1 MCFCYRVKAFLILP
15 FLILQEINDMDVQE
29 LVRRSIGRL
38 TIIRQTFPV
47 PQNISQR
54 CFRGNHRISSTL
66 CDPKDPFAQNME
78 VHSGR
83 RGIPSCGALPGNC
96 PERFLS
102 CTGFRIL
109 QVCSF
114 WTIAFL
120 QQFIKLKHL
129 RKHQESVFL
138 IF

>member
-1 MCFCYRVKAFLILP
+1 
-15 FLILQEINDMDVQE
+15 MDVQE

-78 VHSGR
+78 VYSKHPDISLR
-83 RGIPSCGALPGNC
+83 IVFFLVSCR
-96 PERFLS
+96 ERFS
-102 CTGFRIL
+102 GGIAFRIL
-109 QVCSF
+109 HVS
-114 WTIAFL
+114 
-120 QQFIKLKHL
+120 
-129 RKHQESVFL
+129 
-138 IF
+138 IFGPAIS

>member
-1 MCFCYRVKAFLILP
+1 
-15 FLILQEINDMDVQE
+15 MDVQE

-78 VHSGR
+78 VYSKSLD
-83 RGIPSCGALPGNC
+83 IPSRMFCWAVVERAFPVALHSELYTFPFSELFSSSSNFISLMG
-96 PERFLS
+96 RVL
-102 CTGFRIL
+102 RICL
-109 QVCSF
+109 WSF
-114 WTIAFL
+114 WPHYSKMSTCL
-120 QQFIKLKHL
+120 IK
-129 RKHQESVFL
+129 
-138 IF
+138 I

>member
-1 MCFCYRVKAFLILP
+1 
-15 FLILQEINDMDVQE
+15 MDVQE

-78 VHSGR
+78 VYSKHPDISLRIFFFFWSVVERHFLVALHSEFYMFPFWSSNFISLLGK
-83 RGIPSCGALPGNC
+83 SAKN
-96 PERFLS
+96 LS
-102 CTGFRIL
+102 LIVL
-109 QVCSF
+109 N
-114 WTIAFL
+114 
-120 QQFIKLKHL
+120 FITAKSKYLFGKNIISKGYSL
-129 RKHQESVFL
+129 FSK
-138 IF
+138 

>member
-1 MCFCYRVKAFLILP
+1 
-15 FLILQEINDMDVQE
+15 MDVQE

-78 VHSGR
+78 VYSKCR
-83 RGIPSCGALPGNC
+83 SISVKLLCWPVV
-96 PERFLS
+96 ER
-102 CTGFRIL
+102 
-109 QVCSF
+109 
-114 WTIAFL
+114 AF
-120 QQFIKLKHL
+120 
-129 RKHQESVFL
+129 
-138 IF
+138 